1 MGRFHTGRF
10 AAILLGTAMLA
21 GVGAPLPLQA
31 GVMAPTGGEV
41 TTSTGEIRFNACAV
55 AFRHSAREPRAEFFL
70 RVPYRELH
78 FVRKDEIYEA
88 RVRVTAELTEKGR
101 KAPVATRQQEARV
114 HCLDLPSTQ
123 DSTLAEIYTLGLVA
137 AEGTYRFRVVVEDLN
152 VARTGFFYQMQK
164 QRRQGEVAGN
174 IDMGPWL
181 FVQPSLSGIE
191 FAWAVRGV
199 TEESAF
205 DRGPYEVIPQPA
217 AHYGLMNDSLTV
229 YHEIYD
235 ASPPREGRVYR
246 IRTSIWSD
254 SGDTMYV
261 ATDSVRVTEGQ
272 SWPRVLTF
280 DLSAYPRGHYQ
291 VRLDILGGNDRPVAS
306 TQSSFDVLWSPE
318 SWLPDAADFY
328 EVAATTLL
336 PAEDASRFQNL
347 SRGEKE
353 VLLEDLWRRYDPT
366 PETAENELRTTFR
379 QRVEYANAH
388 YTIFQR
394 GMFTDRGRVWIRYGE
409 PDDIDIERMPT
420 LDKDTIGYQLLD
432 LPAEEREAVTKT
444 PRDESQSA
452 DLRPYEIW
460 TYDQHGHELIPGSTL
475 PGAMKGLKFV
485 FVDEQG
491 YGDYI
496 LRYSTGGATR

>member
-1 MGRFHTGRF
+1 
-10 AAILLGTAMLA
+10 
-21 GVGAPLPLQA
+21 
-31 GVMAPTGGEV
+31 
-41 TTSTGEIRFNACAV
+41 
-55 AFRHSAREPRAEFFL
+55 
-70 RVPYRELH
+70 
-78 FVRKDEIYEA
+78 
-88 RVRVTAELTEKGR
+88 VRVTAELLEKGR
-101 KAPVATRQQEARV
+101 KSPIASRQQEARV
-114 HCLDLPSTQ
+114 HCLDLMSTQ

-137 AEGTYRFRVVVEDLN
+137 AEGAYRFRVVVEDLN
-152 VARTGFFYQMQK
+152 VARTGFLYQMQK
-164 QRRQGEVAGN
+164 QRRQGEVAGA
-174 IDMGPWL
+174 IDLGPWL
-181 FVQPSLSGIE
+181 FVEPALSGIE
-191 FAWAVRGV
+191 FAWAVRAA
-199 TEESAF
+199 TEESPF

-235 ASPPREGRVYR
+235 TPPPPEGRAYP
-246 IRTSIWSD
+246 IRTAIWSHT
-254 SGDTMYV
+254 GDTMYV
-261 ATDSVRVTEGQ
+261 SVDSVRVREGR

-291 VRLDILGGNDRPVAS
+291 IRLDILGGGGLPVSS

-336 PAEDASRFQNL
+336 PGGDASGFQNL

-366 PETAENELRTTFR
+366 PETAENEVRSTFR
-379 QRVEYANAH
+379 RRVEYANAH

-409 PDDIDIERMPT
+409 PDDIEIERMPA
-420 LDKDTIGYQLLD
+420 LDKDTIGHQLLD
-432 LPAEEREAVTKT
+432 LPAEDREAITRT
-444 PRDESQSA
+444 PRDESQAA

-460 TYDQHGHELIPGSTL
+460 TYDQRGRELVPGSTL